1 MRATHFVRYAGA
13 QPAEFGLDAPAVALT
28 IQSGG
33 EAPVTL
39 SVSASGPDDGGRYA
53 SALSVSASGPDDGGR
68 YASVSTASDRV
79 FVIKSEDVDKIA
91 KQVTDFRRAG

>member
-1 MRATHFVRYAGA
+1 M
-13 QPAEFGLDAPAVALT
+13 DAPAVALT

-39 SVSASGPDDGGRYA
+39 SVSASGPE
-53 SALSVSASGPDDGGR
+53 DGGR